1 MSFGNIILNSLLRGA
16 VSAAAP
22 MPRFPRASR
31 WAGDLALAV
40 LRSCRWLAIPVGP
53 LKIVPSYFVA
63 RKARVER
70 AMMPVTHRV
79 LAGLVEGLFEGLYE
93 AVQKSAPR

>member
-1 MSFGNIILNSLLRGA
+1 MSFGNIVLNSLLRGA

-31 WAGDLALAV
+31 WAGDVALVV
-40 LRSCRWLAIPVGP
+40 LKSCRWLAMPIGP

-70 AMMPVTHRV
+70 AMMPTTHRV

-93 AVQKSAPR
+93 AVTKTSPR

>member
-1 MSFGNIILNSLLRGA
+1 MSFGDLILNSLVRGA
-16 VSAAAP
+16 ASAVAP

-31 WAGDLALAV
+31 WAGDVSIFAS
-40 LRSCRWLAIPVGP
+40 RSARWLAIPIGP
-53 LKIVPSYFVA
+53 LKVALSYFTM

-70 AMMPVTHRV
+70 AMLPTTHRV

-93 AVQKSAPR
+93 VVKKTSPR